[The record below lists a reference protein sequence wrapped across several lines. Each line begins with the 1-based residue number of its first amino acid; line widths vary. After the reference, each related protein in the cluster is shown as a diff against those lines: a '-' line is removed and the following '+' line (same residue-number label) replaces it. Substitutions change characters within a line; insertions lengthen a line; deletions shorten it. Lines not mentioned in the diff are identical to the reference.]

1 MDEKGEKTL
10 SVWSLKHIMGWVSGV
25 EWKPLYLF
33 FGAGKT

>member
-10 SVWSLKHIMGWVSGV
+10 SVWSLKHIMGWGSRV
-25 EWKPLYLF
+25 EWKLYLF